1 LLPAPIEEITMCG
14 DMCVHLSRGG
24 RERRSV

>member
-1 LLPAPIEEITMCG
+1 LLPSPIEEITMCG
-14 DMCVHLSRGG
+14 DMCVHSSRGG